1 MKSRILAA
9 RHAALAAVMSCPLI
23 VQAQETTEPA
33 PEIVG
38 LGEVIVTAQKRQQ
51 SLQDVPLSVSAFS
64 GELLKQARMSD
75 IRGLVDFTPGFS
87 GKTEDGFTDALAM
100 RGIATNDFGI
110 GGDPSVAMFIDG
122 IWAGRT
128 GGVVTSFYDIERAE
142 VVKGPQGTLFGRNSI
157 AGAVSI
163 ITNKP
168 QDHFEASAELTLADY
183 STFEGTGT
191 INIPLSDTVYF
202 RASGYAMQDDGF
214 LDNTEGG
221 DKLGF
226 HDIQSGRVALR
237 LAGETVDATI
247 TASYEDR
254 EQDPSVYWV
263 PAAGLPEDLV
273 SIDLGDDGF
282 DRSEVFDA
290 RAIIEWSLPGEF
302 TLTSLTGYKSFD
314 FDYLED
320 YDGGPTQVNDYRQL
334 NEVDYVSQ
342 EFRIN
347 SPGDG
352 PITWF
357 AGASVYREKIDGF
370 FEFRYTEDDLC
381 RAIGISDIEP
391 DGGGPVSGCDDPDFE
406 AYWDDDIDPADLLVD
421 KSEMT
426 IVNVDSEGW
435 AVYGD
440 FTFEVTDR
448 VELTAGARY
457 TYDEKEI
464 ESQVFDSGGALG
476 NNFNFEFFTDG
487 FVTDRQDW
495 DEFTPRLALSFDMSD
510 DVTLY
515 ATASKGYKS
524 GGFATFGYDLHGED
538 VTDEGAAPPGTTP
551 KAFEPEEVES
561 YEIGAKTRLLNNT
574 LQFNASLFQYDY
586 TDLQLVYFDTGSS
599 LVANVGEARGRGL
612 EADVRWVPD
621 AHWDFIFGLSL
632 LDTEITD
639 ATEIEELGACG
650 SCDGNNL
657 PFAPEVSTSAIVTY
671 RHPAFS
677 GEMFFTTE
685 HVYRSEMFGGP
696 DNIDD
701 AAVDSW
707 SEFNFRLGYRSA
719 GAWWATL
726 WIENAFD
733 EEYFERGW
741 ENADENNEFGY
752 GLFNE
757 LVWPARPRTVGIT
770 VGMDWE

>member
-1 MKSRILAA
+1 MKNRKQAA
-9 RHAALAAVMSCPLI
+9 CRAAVAAVLASPFI
-23 VQAQETTEPA
+23 AQAQEA
-33 PEIVG
+33 VPEIVG

-64 GELLKQARMSD
+64 GDMMKETRMSD

-122 IWAGRT
+122 VWAGRT

-163 ITNKP
+163 ITNRP
-168 QDHFEASAELTLADY
+168 VDTFEANAEMTWANYDHL
-183 STFEGTGT
+183 EGTGT
-191 INIPLSDTVYF
+191 INLPLSENLYL
-202 RASGYAMQDDGF
+202 RASGYTLSNNGF
-214 LDNTEGG
+214 LENTEGG
-221 DKLGF
+221 SDLGF
-226 HDIQSGRVALR
+226 HEIRSGRVALR
-237 LAGETVDATI
+237 FAGETMDATL

-263 PAAGLPEDLV
+263 PAAGLPNDQV
-273 SIDLGDDGF
+273 AIDLGDDGF
-282 DRSEVFDA
+282 DESDVFDM
-290 RAIIEWSLPGEF
+290 RANIEWSLPNDYA
-302 TLTSLTGYKSFD
+302 LTSLTGYKAFN

-320 YDGGPTQVNDYRQL
+320 YDGGPTQVNDYRQF
-334 NEVDYVSQ
+334 NEVEYFSQ
-342 EFRIN
+342 EFRLN
-347 SPGDG
+347 SPSEGRV
-352 PITWF
+352 TWF

-381 RAIGISDIEP
+381 RAVGISDIEP

-406 AYWDDDIDPADLLVD
+406 AYWEDDIDPADLLVN
-421 KSEMT
+421 KSERSL
-426 IVNVDSEGW
+426 VNVDSEGW

-440 FTFEVTDR
+440 FTFELSDR
-448 VELTAGARY
+448 LELTAGARY

-464 ESQVFDSGGALG
+464 ESRVFDSGGALG
-476 NNFNFEFFTDG
+476 NNFNFEFYTDG
-487 FVTDRQDW
+487 FVTDKQDW
-495 DEFTPRLALSFDMSD
+495 DEFTPRLALSFDLSD
-510 DVTLY
+510 AVTLY

-524 GGFATFGYDLHGED
+524 GGFATFGYDLHGEE
-538 VTDEGAAPPGTTP
+538 VTDDGAAPAGTTP
-551 KAFEPEEVES
+551 KAFEPEEVDS
-561 YEIGAKTRLLNNT
+561 FEIGAKTRLLNNS
-574 LQFNASLFQYDY
+574 LQLNASLFLYDY
-586 TDLQLVYFDTGSS
+586 KDLQLVYFDTGSS
-599 LVANVGEARGRGL
+599 LVANVGEARGQGL
-612 EADVRWVPD
+612 EADLRWVPD
-621 AHWDFIFGLSL
+621 PHWDVMLGLSL

-639 ATEIEELGACG
+639 ATDIIELGACG

-657 PFAPEVSTSAIVTY
+657 PFAPEISTSAIITY
-671 RHPAFS
+671 RRPAFS

-696 DNIDD
+696 DNIQD

-726 WIENAFD
+726 WVENAFD